1 MPSFN
6 LLTAGGFALSAALS
20 AIFMVAGYL
29 TFGGASDGYIL
40 NNYANSDRFAQAA
53 RLAIGGS
60 IVTTYPLLH
69 QGLRDTII
77 EALGTSRV
85 PTTVGCVA
93 AVTILG
99 MKLTNLGTVAAVSGA
114 LVSTS
119 LVYVLPA
126 VMFGQMLAAKRA
138 AGDGSVRVR
147 LELLGSRL
155 VTVIGLFLVVI
166 GMKAAF

>member
-1 MPSFN
+1 
-6 LLTAGGFALSAALS
+6 
-20 AIFMVAGYL
+20 
-29 TFGGASDGYIL
+29 
-40 NNYANSDRFAQAA
+40 
-53 RLAIGGS
+53 
-60 IVTTYPLLH
+60 
-69 QGLRDTII
+69 
-77 EALGTSRV
+77 
-85 PTTVGCVA
+85 
-93 AVTILG
+93 